1 MMISSPPFCEIDEY
15 GFPHWNGLDFFR
27 WYALPT
33 NWRFMT
39 GKAYLWYYK
48 TAWLIHHRAMIKQY
62 AYEARIPELLLAGVA
77 VAEVG
82 GTPERFKGVG
92 VLQFRQIIEEILGK
106 NSNES
111 SNATSVGSIAIQI
124 GVAAK
129 TIGIHPD
136 KLTHFQQFRLSQ
148 CLLDNSFNIRV
159 VAFHLHDLILYD
171 NPDADT
177 LYLTDEQIILTGSRY
192 NRGTMR
198 SKDDIVQSISELP
211 GSPGREYGEYG
222 RRIIEKKDII
232 LKIMRG
238 G

>member
-39 GKAYLWYYK
+39 GKSYLWYYK
-48 TAWLIHHRAMIKQY
+48 TAWLIHHRTIIKQC
-62 AYEARIPELLLAGVA
+62 AYEARVPELLLAGVA

-92 VLQFRQIIEEILGK
+92 VLQFRQVIEEVLGK
-106 NSNES
+106 SSNEW
-111 SNATSVGSIAIQI
+111 SNATSVGSVAIQI
-124 GVAAK
+124 GVAAR

-148 CLLDNSFNIRV
+148 CLLDNHFNIRV
-159 VAFHLHDLILYD
+159 VAFHLRDLILYD
-171 NPDADT
+171 NPDSDT
-177 LYLTDEQIILTGSRY
+177 MYLADEQIILAGSRY

-198 SKDDIVQSISELP
+198 NKKDIIQSISEQP
-211 GSPGREYGEYG
+211 GFPDREYSEYG
-222 RRIIEKKDII
+222 RRIIEKKDAI